1 MGYELRRWLA
11 DRLPAEVSSGERVLA
26 LEIADLANDRTRRA
40 FGAETLARLLH
51 RSGFADMKQ
60 VGKVLGKLAARGLEL
75 RAPIAGKDGRPVRD
89 RRGRPVF
96 AAKGHGLE
104 FLVPTAECPALR
116 RAPARGSFDGPP
128 GGGPTESSPGKGAFT
143 GDEAS
148 HAPRSSPAEGTFET
162 EGPPDGAQSS
172 PARSPKVPP
181 VGDPSPQ
188 GSPQVTS
195 SLPRGTR
202 VPAGEERTDLGEK
215 PGPPTGTACEPDRFT
230 ARLMAEHT
238 ATADEVTA
246 VLAAAECDGVRSP
259 AAWAASTVGRE
270 DFTRRLTELRAL
282 PARRERPTCGH
293 TGITDPLS
301 GGCLLCDIRTRR
313 AAPERPRPEPATGDD
328 AAAHALLAE
337 FLARGRAARQ
347 RRERQKAA
355 RSRHPV
361 RLADITDPRQHRTGY
376 LSPEDGEDYLRRR
389 LATGDRPLMGE
400 APRQVLVRR
409 SGGLPRYPTW
419 P

>member
-75 RAPIAGKDGRPVRD
+75 RAPITGKDGRPVRD

-116 RAPARGSFDGPP
+116 RAPARESFDDPP
-128 GGGPTESSPGKGAFT
+128 DGGPSESSLGRGTFT

-148 HAPRSSPAEGTFET
+148 HAPRSSPVKETFEA
-162 EGPPDGAQSS
+162 EGPPTGARSS

-181 VGDPSPQ
+181 AGDPSPQ

-202 VPAGEERTDLGEK
+202 IPAGEERTDPGEK
-215 PGPPTGTACEPDRFT
+215 PGPSTGPARKPDRFT
-230 ARLMAEHT
+230 ARLMDEHT
-238 ATADEVTA
+238 ATADEVAA
-246 VLAAAECDGVRSP
+246 VLAAAERDGVHSP
-259 AAWAASTVGRE
+259 AAWATSTVGRE
-270 DFTRRLTELRAL
+270 DFTRSLTELRAL
-282 PARRERPTCGH
+282 PARKERPACGH
-293 TGITDPLS
+293 TGITDPFS

-313 AAPERPRPEPATGDD
+313 AAPERPRPEPATEDE

-337 FLARGRAARQ
+337 LLARGCVARE

-355 RSRHPV
+355 RDRRPV
-361 RLADITDPRQHRTGY
+361 RFADVIDPRLWEQREATITRNGGAP
-376 LSPEDGEDYLRRR
+376 LPETAKPLEREQ
-389 LATGDRPLMGE
+389 ATS
-400 APRQVLVRR
+400 A
-409 SGGLPRYPTW
+409 
-419 P
+419 